1 MMCAIRTLG
10 LPSSAHLDQ
19 LVYPVMTRVVN
30 TALVPMMSFIFI
42 VAFFTVQKLQLLFT
56 IVQKL

>member
-1 MMCAIRTLG
+1 MMCAIWTLG

-42 VAFFTVQKLQLLFT
+42 VAFFIVQKLQLLFT